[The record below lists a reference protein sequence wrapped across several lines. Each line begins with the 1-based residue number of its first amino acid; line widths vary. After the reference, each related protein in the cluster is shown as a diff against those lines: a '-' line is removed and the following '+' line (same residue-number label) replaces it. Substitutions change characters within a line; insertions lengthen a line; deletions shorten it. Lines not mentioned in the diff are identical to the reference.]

1 MAYRYA
7 VYFVPSDDSDLY
19 EFGARWLGRDSL
31 GQKRPPFDIQN
42 LTLHEWEKVISGPR
56 KYGFHATLNPPFPLE
71 KRFSERQFYEAV
83 QQFSASHKHVVIGK
97 LRLIQLG
104 GFLALCP
111 IKLNA
116 GRELAAD
123 CLHEFEC
130 FRAPITDK
138 EILNRNPVTLTQN
151 QRNLL
156 RRWGYPYVLNE
167 FRFHMTLSGNVS
179 AAMITLVSEGLQ
191 KLLIAI
197 TQSEVTIRDLCVF
210 VQTSPSANFQLA
222 ERFPMGLS

>member
-56 KYGFHATLNPPFPLE
+56 KYGFHATLNPPFPLK

-138 EILNRNPVTLTQN
+138 EIPGYQMSRRICDSRKMYITATSRKVPRCFARPQDVHHRNKPHNHYTP
-151 QRNLL
+151 R
-156 RRWGYPYVLNE
+156 
-167 FRFHMTLSGNVS
+167 
-179 AAMITLVSEGLQ
+179 
-191 KLLIAI
+191 
-197 TQSEVTIRDLCVF
+197 
-210 VQTSPSANFQLA
+210 A
-222 ERFPMGLS
+222 E